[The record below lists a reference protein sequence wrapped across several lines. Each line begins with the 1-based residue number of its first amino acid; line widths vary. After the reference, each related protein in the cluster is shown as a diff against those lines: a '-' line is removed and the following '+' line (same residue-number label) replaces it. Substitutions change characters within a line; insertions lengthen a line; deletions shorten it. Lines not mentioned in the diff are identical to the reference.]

1 MSKIKKELYERE
13 NQEIIEH
20 TKFQIWV
27 GGGWY
32 PNGNVQWRVDYES
45 VCVREN
51 LPVPHLTLAGV
62 AAKLA
67 NAIV

>member
-27 GGGWY
+27 GGGLVPKWKC
-32 PNGNVQWRVDYES
+32 PVES
-45 VCVREN
+45 
-51 LPVPHLTLAGV
+51 
-62 AAKLA
+62 
-67 NAIV
+67 

>member
-27 GGGWY
+27 GGLVPKWKR
-32 PNGNVQWRVDYES
+32 PVES
-45 VCVREN
+45 
-51 LPVPHLTLAGV
+51 
-62 AAKLA
+62 
-67 NAIV
+67 